1 MQKHLRRA
9 FTTLNHN
16 EVSKFDSINDWWD
29 TNGSMKVLHSYNIV
43 RLNFIKRVV
52 MERMQLA
59 EGVKYAYLKGK
70 KAYDVGCGGGLL
82 SESLAHLGAFVVGVD
97 ANFTSV
103 NVAKQHLYQFS
114 PELNNRI
121 LYVNDTAENLL
132 QNGYQLFD
140 KEETQEYDGLF
151 TGESSKNSPSLS
163 KIKINSENGGDDF
176 THIEFRNKFDLITAM
191 EVVEHVDNPS
201 LFMNTLSQS
210 LKPNGLLFMSTIND
224 TLISYLLNVVSA
236 EYILRV
242 VPQGTHDYK
251 KFINPDKL
259 SNLAKDAGLEMVKLD
274 YFMYEPLSNTFYR
287 DLLLQ
292 TNYCIAFQKK

>member
-1 MQKHLRRA
+1 MLRHSRRA
-9 FTTLNHN
+9 FSTLNRD
-16 EVSKFDSINDWWD
+16 EVSKFDSIDDWWD
-29 TNGSMKVLHSYNIV
+29 TNGSMKVLHSYNVV

-59 EGVKYAYLKGK
+59 PGVKYAYLKGK
-70 KAYDVGCGGGLL
+70 KALDVGCGGGLL
-82 SESLAHLGAFVVGVD
+82 SEPLAHLGAFVVGAD

-103 NVAKQHLYQFS
+103 NVAKQHLYQYS
-114 PELNNRI
+114 SELKNRI
-121 LYVNDTAENLL
+121 LYINDTAENLL
-132 QNGYQLFD
+132 QKGYQLFNE
-140 KEETQEYDGLF
+140 EETQEFEGLF
-151 TGESSKNSPSLS
+151 SGESGKKSLDETKNPQT
-163 KIKINSENGGDDF
+163 SENGNNEYSHIDF
-176 THIEFRNKFDLITAM
+176 KNKFDLITAM

-201 LFMNTLSQS
+201 LFIDTLSQC

-224 TLISYLLNVVSA
+224 SLISYLLNVVSA

-251 KFINPDKL
+251 KFLNPAKL
-259 SNLAKDAGLEMVKLD
+259 SALAKNADLETVKLD